1 MFVYPQDAPERLEY
15 TKVLDH
21 IRSYCMSDLGAERIM
36 LWNVLTEIGPIE
48 KALRET
54 EEFRKVLDR
63 GEVFPL
69 SSFDSIEDDIT
80 MLKKDGYVLDIEA
93 IQRIYVVIRAA
104 VTMIDHVRDEEKRK
118 FVPLISAIVDK
129 MHMDPKLISDIDKVI
144 DKDGEIRPDAS
155 PELLKITRQIKS
167 RERECDK
174 VFSQEL
180 EFFKTKGYLTESFE
194 SLRGGK
200 RVLMVATEHKRKVPG
215 IIHDESA
222 TGKTVFIEPEKVM
235 PLHMEIYNLQ
245 SERKAELYKIIK
257 DLCQV
262 LRPHADPLLSAMEV
276 LVVLDIIHA
285 KAKYA
290 FQIQGKRPHVQKKPC
305 LHILQGYNP
314 VLLLKNMSIGIPVVP
329 FDLSLQ
335 GNNRILVLSGP
346 NAGGKSVV
354 MKSVGLLQ
362 LMIQSGI
369 LVPVNENSVFGV
381 FQKVFVDIGDQQSL
395 EDDLSTYSSHL
406 KNMKETLEN
415 GGPDTLVLF
424 DEFGAGTDPKI
435 GGAMAEAVLFQLNKS
450 RCSGVV
456 TTHYSN
462 LKFFAFKTK
471 GLVNGSMAF
480 DKLKLMPTYQLHVGK
495 PGSSF
500 AFEIARKT
508 GLPADVIEYAQ
519 KKSGKNEKAIDEM
532 LVSLMDEKKEFE
544 TKFEQVIE
552 KQDRLD
558 RLIKNYEQMVADLE
572 VKKKKLKLE
581 VKQGAA
587 QVLHAQ
593 KQAVQKAL
601 QDIKMIKEEE
611 KLLVIADELKK
622 KQELA
627 VNQVVELK
635 KEVYDQEV
643 KKASKPIEA
652 GDFVKLRTGSS
663 IGEVLRVH
671 QQKAEVQLGVLKV
684 TVPLIDLELSKE
696 PIQVN
701 TRKSI
706 NTDKVNKYLPE
717 SKIDIREYTKQDA
730 VRLLEEFLDRAL
742 LHNMY
747 ELKIIHGHGKGVLK
761 KEVWNILK
769 QYKDVKKYWHPV
781 AEEGGEG
788 VTLVQF

>member
-15 TKVLDH
+15 TKVLDQ
-21 IRSYCMSDLGAERIM
+21 IKTFCLSDLGANSLM
-36 LWNVLTEIGPIE
+36 QWSVSTNVSQIE
-48 KALRET
+48 KSLKET
-54 EEFRKVLDR
+54 EELRKALDR
-63 GEVFPL
+63 SEIFPL
-69 SSFDSIEDDIT
+69 TSFENIEEDII
-80 MLKKDGYVLDIEA
+80 MLKKEGYVLDIEA
-93 IQRIYVVIRAA
+93 IQRIYVVMQASVAI
-104 VTMIDHVRDEEKRK
+104 IQHVKDEEKRK
-118 FVPLISAIVDK
+118 FLPFISTIADK
-129 MHMDPKLISDIDKVI
+129 IHIDPKLISDIDKVI
-144 DKDGEIRPDAS
+144 DSDGEIKPDAS

-180 EFFKTKGYLTESFE
+180 EFYKTKGFLTESFE
-194 SLRGGK
+194 TLRGGK
-200 RVLMVATEHKRKVPG
+200 RVLMVASEHKRKVNG
-215 IIHDESA
+215 LIHDESA

-257 DLCQV
+257 ELCQV
-262 LRPHADPLLSAMEV
+262 LRPHSEQLLNAMEV
-276 LVVLDIIHA
+276 LVMLDVIHA

-290 FQIQGKRPHVQKKPC
+290 YQIQGKRPHVQKHPC
-305 LHILQGYNP
+305 FHIMQGYNP
-314 VLLLKNMSIGIPVVP
+314 VLFLKNLSVGLPVVP
-329 FDLSLQ
+329 FDLFLQ

-362 LMIQSGI
+362 LMVQSGI

-381 FQKVFVDIGDQQSL
+381 FQKIFVDIGDQQSL

-406 KNMKETLEN
+406 KNMKETLKN

-450 RCSGVV
+450 KCSGVV

-508 GLPADVIEYAQ
+508 GLPSDVIEYAQ

-544 TKFEQVIE
+544 TKFEQLIE

-572 VKKKKLKLE
+572 VKKKKWKLE
-581 VKQGAA
+581 VKQGNA
-587 QVLHAQ
+587 QLIQTQ

-601 QDIKMIKEEE
+601 QDIKKIKEEE
-611 KLLVIADELKK
+611 KLLVIADELKV
-622 KQELA
+622 KQA
-627 VNQVVELK
+627 QAANQLVELK
-635 KEVYDQEV
+635 KEVYDQEI
-643 KKASKPIEA
+643 KKASKPIEP
-652 GDFVKLRTGSS
+652 GDFVKLRSGSS

-671 QQKAEVQLGVLKV
+671 QEKAEVQLGILKIS
-684 TVPLIDLELSKE
+684 VPLIDLELAKE

-701 TRKSI
+701 TKKTI
-706 NTDKVNKYLPE
+706 NTDNVNKYLPE
-717 SKIDIREYTKQDA
+717 SKIDLREYTKQDA
-730 VRLLEEFLDRAL
+730 IRLLEEFLDRAL

-747 ELKIIHGHGKGVLK
+747 ELKIIHGQGKGVLK

-769 QYKDVKKYWHPV
+769 QYKDIKKYWHPSM
-781 AEEGGEG
+781 EEGGDG